1 MIGLTKL
8 ITQRES
14 PSDRLRYGDVD
25 GKTKTHK
32 FEDNGVYRPVVVF
45 NIASACNL
53 ACQHCY
59 YSARYQPLPDELST
73 QEIFGVIDDL
83 SDFQVPVVLVSGG
96 EPLMKKDIFTIL
108 EYFNFKG
115 IETALS
121 TNGTLIKPWNIDK
134 IKKSGVGYVGIS
146 IDGPENIHDNFRGKK
161 GAFRMASEAIDICI
175 ENNIRTSVRLT
186 LTKQNKDYLF
196 DIIDWA
202 EEKKVNRFCIYHLVA
217 TGRGKDIKDATLTP
231 EETREIIK
239 KVIEKAEKLQMEILT
254 VDNPADGIF
263 ILAELIRRGEIEKAK
278 KVFKMLKSQ
287 KGDGTGKRIAVIAHN
302 GNVHLSQFWLT
313 EKIGNVREEKFS
325 RIWNDNSNPIL
336 KYLREKVRE
345 ELEGKCGICP
355 VKNLCGGF
363 RPRAYAYTGKIN
375 SSDPLC
381 YINQD
386 DMKTITEFIRREIGE
401 GEEEKGIEEEKL
413 LQEER
418 AN

>member
-14 PSDRLRYGDVD
+14 PSDRIRYGDVD

-32 FEDNGVYRPVVVF
+32 FEDNGVYRPVIVF
-45 NIASACNL
+45 NIESACNL

-83 SDFQVPVVLVSGG
+83 SKLQVPLVLVSGG

-115 IETALS
+115 IETAIS
-121 TNGTLIKPWNIDK
+121 TNGTLIKP
-134 IKKSGVGYVGIS
+134 S
-146 IDGPENIHDNFRGKK
+146 
-161 GAFRMASEAIDICI
+161 
-175 ENNIRTSVRLT
+175 
-186 LTKQNKDYLF
+186 
-196 DIIDWA
+196 
-202 EEKKVNRFCIYHLVA
+202 
-217 TGRGKDIKDATLTP
+217 
-231 EETREIIK
+231 
-239 KVIEKAEKLQMEILT
+239 
-254 VDNPADGIF
+254 
-263 ILAELIRRGEIEKAK
+263 RGEIEKAK

-345 ELEGKCGICP
+345 ELEGKCGVCP
-355 VKNLCGGF
+355 VKDLCGGF
-363 RPRAYAYTGKIN
+363 RPRAYAYTVKIN

-413 LQEER
+413 LQEKR